1 MAKASKAGQPPRKSA
16 ASKGNG
22 ANLGFEA
29 KLWQGAGKLRNNVDV
44 AAIEQPE
51 DAKLATQATTIR
63 LSSCSVLQ
71 IRKQSH
77 ALAHRH

>member
-1 MAKASKAGQPPRKSA
+1 MAKASKVRLQVCKPTT
-16 ASKGNG
+16 SKGNG
-22 ANLGFEA
+22 ANPGVEA
-29 KLWQGAGKLRNNVDV
+29 KPWQGAGKLRNNVD
-44 AAIEQPE
+44 AAAVEHPE

-77 ALAHRH
+77 ALTHRH